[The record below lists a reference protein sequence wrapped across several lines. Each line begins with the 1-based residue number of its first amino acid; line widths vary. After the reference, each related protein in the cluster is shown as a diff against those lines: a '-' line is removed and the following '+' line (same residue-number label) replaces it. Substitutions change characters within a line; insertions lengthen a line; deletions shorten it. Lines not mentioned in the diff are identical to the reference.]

1 MWIPRFSLTN
11 FRNYRQLELR
21 LPPHL
26 AIFYGDNAQGK
37 TNLLE
42 AVNMFAT
49 TKSHRASSDRE
60 LINQIARQEG
70 NIAIA
75 RLYAEVQRKRSDIKV
90 EIAVRTEK
98 VNSVTGETTAP
109 LTGPMPVSV
118 RKRIRVN
125 DIARRAIDLVGQ
137 VNAVMFSAQDI
148 DLLSGTPLLCR
159 RYLDLVNSQTD
170 SHYLRSLQRY
180 QRVLQQRNHLL
191 RMLQEHQGQPEQLEF
206 WDNELVKNGSY
217 IIKQRWHLV
226 AMLNEL
232 VEKIHWELSGSK
244 ETLKIVYL
252 PSIGREKDVAETESN
267 FRQVLYQ
274 TRRREIGQGVT
285 LAGPHRDNLQFQVN
299 ENDMSIYG
307 SRGQQRTV
315 ALSLKLAE
323 AQYIH
328 TRVDDTPILLLDDVL
343 SELDH
348 IRRKHLLEFIHPF
361 QQVLFTA
368 TDLDHFEPSSLD
380 QAALFRVKQ
389 GNIEAA

>member
-26 AIFYGDNAQGK
+26 AIFHGDNAQGK

-42 AVNMFAT
+42 AVNMLAT

-60 LINQIARQEG
+60 LVNQISRQEG
-70 NIAIA
+70 NIAVA
-75 RLYAEVQRKRSDIKV
+75 RLYAEVQRKSSDIKV

-98 VNSVTGETTAP
+98 VNPVNGETNAP
-109 LTGPMPVSV
+109 LSEPLPVSV

-137 VNAVMFSAQDI
+137 VNAVIFSAQDI
-148 DLLSGTPLLCR
+148 ELLSGTPLLCR

-191 RMLQEHQGQPEQLEF
+191 RLLQEHQAQPEQLEF

-217 IIKQRWHLV
+217 LIKQRQHLV
-226 AMLNEL
+226 IVLNDL
-232 VEKIHWELSGSK
+232 VEKIHWELSGGK

-252 PSIGREKDVAETESN
+252 PSIGREKDVAETESH

-315 ALSLKLAE
+315 ALSLKLAV

-328 TRVDDTPILLLDDVL
+328 SRVDDTPILLLDDVL

-348 IRRKHLLEFIHPF
+348 IRRKHLLEFILPF

-368 TDLDHFEPSSLD
+368 TDLDHFEPSFLD

-389 GNIEAA
+389 GTIEAA

>member
-1 MWIPRFSLTN
+1 MWIQRFSLTN
-11 FRNYRQLELR
+11 FRNYRQLKLS

-42 AVNMFAT
+42 AVNMLAT

-60 LINQIARQEG
+60 LVNQISRQEG

-75 RLYAEVQRKRSDIKV
+75 RLFAEVQRKISDIKV

-98 VNSVTGETTAP
+98 VNSVTGETNVP
-109 LTGPMPVSV
+109 LTEPLPVSV

-159 RYLDLVNSQTD
+159 RYLDVVNSQTD

-180 QRVLQQRNHLL
+180 QRVLQHRNHLL
-191 RMLQEHQGQPEQLEF
+191 RMLQEHQAQPEQLEF
-206 WDNELVKNGSY
+206 WDNELVKNGSH

-252 PSIGREKDVAETESN
+252 PSIGREKDVAEIESH

-274 TRRREIGQGVT
+274 TRRREIGQGIT

-348 IRRKHLLEFIHPF
+348 IRRKHLLEFILPF

-368 TDLDHFEPSSLD
+368 TDLDYFEPSFLD
-380 QAALFRVKQ
+380 QAAVFRVKQ